1 MFLQPSQAEDAVS
14 GKESEDE
21 EEEASPAPP
30 PEDPLE
36 PQLAEASQV
45 LGPSEIR
52 QVRHGPQHKDF
63 RSEPE
68 DPTLLPYPS
77 QVQGHLR
84 SLLLCLPLT
93 VSP

>member
-1 MFLQPSQAEDAVS
+1 MFLQPSQAEDTVS

-30 PEDPLE
+30 PEDPVE

-84 SLLLCLPLT
+84 SLLLCLLLT